1 MFTLL
6 RSFLF
11 LCLMFFYS
19 FAALKMVD
27 DFFRARFKSYLEDEY
42 QQNKLKDPAYLEKYG
57 NKNEGL
63 KTKFLKPSEKL
74 CSWLSYVENAVLYRS
89 PLFYVIENKW

>member
-1 MFTLL
+1 MFALL

-11 LCLMFFYS
+11 LCFMFFYS

-42 QQNKLKDPAYLEKYG
+42 RQNKLKDPAYLEKYNNNDG
-57 NKNEGL
+57 RETTFVKQSGI
-63 KTKFLKPSEKL
+63 KL
-74 CSWLSYVENAVLYRS
+74 CSWLSYMENAVLYRS
-89 PLFYVIENKW
+89 PLFYVIENK